1 MASDERQNGFKGMVK
16 DVIDQIL
23 PPSDVE
29 LEAIKE
35 EVWADLSALYYKYE
49 DEVQK
54 KAFRKVMQDICNKMS
69 EGKWDSVY
77 KKLYRA
83 DQKEKVF

>member
-1 MASDERQNGFKGMVK
+1 MTSNEKQNGFKGMVK
-16 DVIDQIL
+16 EVIDQIL

-54 KAFRKVMQDICNKMS
+54 KAFRNVMQDICDKMS
-69 EGKWDSVY
+69 QGKWDSVY

-83 DQKEKVF
+83 DQKDRVF

>member
-1 MASDERQNGFKGMVK
+1 MASDEKQNGLKGMMK

-23 PPSDVE
+23 PPSEVD
-29 LEAIKE
+29 LTTIKE
-35 EVWADLSALYYKYE
+35 EIWSDLSALYYKYE
-49 DEVQK
+49 DEEQK
-54 KAFRKVMQDICNKMS
+54 RAFREVMYDICEKIR

-83 DQKEKVF
+83 EQKEKTF

>member
-1 MASDERQNGFKGMVK
+1 MASDDRQNGFKGMVK
-16 DVIDQIL
+16 GVIDQIL
-23 PPSDVE
+23 PPSDIE

-35 EVWADLSALYYKYE
+35 EIWADLSALYYKYE

-54 KAFRKVMQDICNKMS
+54 KAFRNVMQDICDKMS
-69 EGKWDSVY
+69 QGKWDSVY

-83 DQKEKVF
+83 EQKEKVF